1 MEGGEWKLEDG
12 GYLKISLTLLVA
24 MWKNIQ
30 IKYKARKLSGIKVCC
45 LLITWALMIGFCEL
59 CLAQRTNVPVLNLAK
74 NGGLSNGAVNSIIM
88 DSEGYLWL
96 GTWNGLNRWDGNH
109 IVSYLPG
116 SSPHSIHNH
125 VIRKI
130 FPLKEGGLWLLT
142 NKGISRYNNR
152 EDEFK
157 AYFDNIPGNLN
168 YETDLSMTLMYDS
181 VLFVSVKGRGLYQYV
196 SEVKNFELRED
207 IRDTLGVLKSLVSI
221 QGSANGLVLLTT
233 DGKVWRLQKE
243 HLHLIS
249 RFRTNAPLVATFL
262 FTQGEDEFFLLV
274 QRNSPALMMSLKNGE
289 TWQLSIPGDYITH
302 FATSH
307 EDEEIWA
314 GTELGNLYR
323 LDLSK
328 RIFRE
333 IYKSRDYAGEGLF
346 TSRIL
351 EIYEP
356 EGGGLWL
363 GTDGNGAFAILPK
376 CISNE
381 PIPATRLSYPIV
393 RSILRD
399 GQLLLIGTK
408 GGGLDIIGLDG
419 HTKASFDTQKG
430 MSNNSLLSMLKR
442 PDGSIWLGTDGTGI
456 GVLNASK
463 THIHPLF
470 IPDIPPK
477 LSSYASIYK
486 MIDDGHGNVFAGTS
500 GFGVIEISYDPH
512 HPDKIYG
519 LKQVELEK
527 TTEGELQ
534 KQIVYALTQSR
545 PGILWIGVRGK
556 GVIRYNA
563 VTKRVESVYSIR
575 TRPDIIQ
582 NDDVISLF
590 VDAKGI
596 VWIGTSGGLFS
607 LDPEA
612 NRAQTEYPNF
622 KYRVI
627 GCIIHSIQADPEDNL
642 LLTTSDGIVV
652 IDKERKK
659 VRFFGQEDG
668 LINEEYTDGAGYYD
682 TSSRVYYAGGTRGI
696 DRFRTEDIQLT
707 SSFPPLAINA
717 LYINNQ
723 LQQPDGKILP
733 FRANL
738 IKTLRLKHHQ
748 NTLTFDVVA
757 INSFGNRNHSISYR
771 LLPDDKEWLIQSG
784 KNGLVLS
791 NLQPGDYILQLRVSD
806 ENGQWAPGYK
816 EINIHIAPPFWIT
829 TWAFVLYFVILVS
842 TQGIILWIFRRK
854 AIRKHRLVL
863 QKMEKQKELELQNY
877 KLEFFTEI
885 AHEFRTPLTVI
896 NAQTHQLLDELKETK
911 FREKLLGIYRSNL
924 KLQKLIS
931 EIIQFR
937 KLEKG
942 KEQLNISKVDPIEIT
957 EEVVSDIETL
967 AVQRGIK
974 FKIHRG
980 ELISSFFTD
989 REKLQSILTNVIS
1002 NATKYNREDGEVN
1015 IYIGGEGDGVK
1026 FIVEDEGEGFDPAR
1040 ISMVFEPFALNNPT
1054 TMKNY
1059 PAFYSSGLGLAVTR
1073 SMIDLLG
1080 GSIRAENKTGR
1091 GARIIFYIPS
1101 KENVFNEESSTEVLV
1116 TQDLDKNENQ
1126 EPEKVSLTNTSGRK
1140 PLILIVEDEPEVMN
1154 VIVDVIKDDYRIIT
1168 AQNGREAL
1176 EMIHRWLPELIVS
1189 DVMMPEMD
1197 GIELCK
1203 AIRQDFDISHLPII
1217 LLTARTEIED
1227 RISGLEAGADSYIP
1241 KPFHPR
1247 HLKVRIGKL
1256 LEMRRKL
1263 RENVGES
1270 CNSLAAFGQIPDPF
1284 LHKIITLIDENL
1296 DDQHLTA
1303 EFIADKM
1310 AISKSSLYAKCKSLT
1325 GVSPHE
1331 LVNRRRLEKAALLLV
1346 STHLTV
1352 SEIIDQVGF
1361 NSRTYFYDLF
1371 NRCYGC
1377 APTEY
1382 RNKKSV

>member
-1 MEGGEWKLEDG
+1 MRKKFCIK
-12 GYLKISLTLLVA
+12 YLNLASIKIYRLAILSVLVISLVE
-24 MWKNIQ
+24 M
-30 IKYKARKLSGIKVCC
+30 S
-45 LLITWALMIGFCEL
+45 
-59 CLAQRTNVPVLNLAK
+59 LAQGPSVPILNLAK
-74 NGGLSNGAVNSIIM
+74 ERGLSNGAVNCINM

-96 GTWNGLNRWDGNH
+96 GTWNGLNRWDGSQ

-116 SSPHSIHNH
+116 SSPHSLHNH
-125 VIRKI
+125 VVRRII
-130 FPLKEGGLWLLT
+130 PLKKGGLWLMT
-142 NKGISRYNNR
+142 NKGISKYDNQL
-152 EDEFK
+152 DEFT
-157 AYFDNIPGNLN
+157 AYFDNLPGNLN
-168 YETDLSMTLMYDS
+168 YETDLSMTLAEDS
-181 VLFVSVKGRGLYQYV
+181 VLFVSVKGRGLYQYI
-196 SEVKNFELRED
+196 SDEKNFRLRDD
-207 IRDTLGVLKSLVSI
+207 IHDSLEILQSLVSI
-221 QGSANGLVLLTT
+221 QSSVNGLVLLTNN
-233 DGKVWRLQKE
+233 GKVWRLKGE
-243 HLHLIS
+243 DLYLIGK
-249 RFRTNAPLVATFL
+249 FHTNAPLVSTFL
-262 FTQGEDEFFLLV
+262 FMQGQDEYFLLV
-274 QRNSPALMMSLKNGE
+274 QRNAPALMMNLKSGKK
-289 TWQLSIPGDYITH
+289 WQLRISGDFITH
-302 FATSH
+302 FAPARNIT
-307 EDEEIWA
+307 EIWV

-323 LDLSK
+323 FNLST

-333 IYKSRDYAGEGLF
+333 IYKSKDYAGEGLF

-356 EGGGLWL
+356 KGGGLWL

-399 GQLLLIGTK
+399 GKLLLVGTK
-408 GGGLDIIGLDG
+408 GGGLDVLGLDG
-419 HTKASFDTQKG
+419 NRVRTFSTEKG
-430 MSNNSLLSMLKR
+430 MSNNSLLSMLRR

-463 THIHPLF
+463 THIHSLF
-470 IPDIPPK
+470 IPDIPPE

-500 GFGVIEISYDPH
+500 GFGVLQISYDPH

-519 LKQVELEK
+519 LRQVELEK
-527 TTEGELQ
+527 TATGELQ
-534 KQIVYALTQSR
+534 RQIVYALAQSR

-556 GVIRYNA
+556 GVIRYNT
-563 VTKRVESVYSIR
+563 VTNRVESVYSTH

-596 VWIGTSGGLFS
+596 VWIGTSGGLFC
-607 LDPEA
+607 LDPESGQVL
-612 NRAQTEYPNF
+612 REYQNF
-622 KYRVI
+622 RYRIV
-627 GCIIHSIQADPEDNL
+627 GCIIHSIQADAEDNL

-652 IDKERKK
+652 IDREREK

-668 LINEEYTDGAGYYD
+668 LINAEYTDGAGYYD
-682 TSSRVYYAGGTRGI
+682 SVNRVYYAGGTRGL
-696 DRFRTEDIQLT
+696 DRIRTEDIRLT
-707 SSFPPLAINA
+707 SSFPSLAINA
-717 LYINNQ
+717 LYVNNQ
-723 LQQPDGKILP
+723 LQQPDDKILP

-738 IKTLRLKHHQ
+738 VKNLRLKHNQ

-757 INSFGNRNHSISYR
+757 LNSFGNRNHSISYR
-771 LLPDDKEWLIQSG
+771 LLPDNKEWMIQSD

-791 NLQPGDYILQLRVSD
+791 NLEPGDYVLQLRVSD
-806 ENGQWAPGYK
+806 ENGQWAPVSK
-816 EINIHIAPPFWIT
+816 EINIHISPPFWIT
-829 TWAFVLYFVILVS
+829 TWAFVLYFVVLATIQGVIL
-842 TQGIILWIFRRK
+842 LIFRRR
-854 AIRKHRLVL
+854 ALQKHRLVL
-863 QKMEKQKELELQNY
+863 QEMEKQKEQELQNY
-877 KLEFFTEI
+877 KLEFFTQM

-896 NAQTHQLLDELKETK
+896 NAQTHQLLDELREGK
-911 FREKLLGIYRSNL
+911 FREKLLRIYRSNL
-924 KLQKLIS
+924 KLQRLIT

-942 KEQLNISKVDPIEIT
+942 KEQLSISKVDPIEIT
-957 EEVVSDIETL
+957 KEVVSDIESL
-967 AVQRGIK
+967 AMQRGIK

-980 ELISSFFTD
+980 ENVSSFYTD

-1002 NATKYNREDGEVN
+1002 NATKYNREEGEVN
-1015 IYIGGEGDGVK
+1015 IYIDRAGEGMK
-1026 FIVEDEGEGFDPAR
+1026 FIVEDEGDGFDPAR
-1040 ISMVFEPFALNNPT
+1040 ISQVFEPFALNNPT

-1080 GSIRAENKTGR
+1080 GSISAENKTGG

-1101 KENVFNEESSTEVLV
+1101 KENIFNGESSVEVAV
-1116 TQDLDKNENQ
+1116 TQDLDENENRMQ
-1126 EPEKVSLTNTSGRK
+1126 EQVSIAANTPSQK
-1140 PLILIVEDEPEVMN
+1140 PLILIVEDEIEVMD

-1168 AQNGREAL
+1168 AQNGRVAL
-1176 EMIHRWLPELIVS
+1176 EMIHRFLPDLIVS

-1203 AIRQDFDISHLPII
+1203 VVRQDFDISHLPII
-1217 LLTARTEIED
+1217 LLTARTDIED

-1241 KPFHPR
+1241 KPFHPK
-1247 HLKVRIGKL
+1247 HLKVRIEKL

-1263 RENVGES
+1263 RENAGGS

-1303 EFIADKM
+1303 EFIADRM
-1310 AISKSSLYAKCKSLT
+1310 AISKSSLYAKCKSLV
-1325 GVSPHE
+1325 GLSPHE

-1346 STHLTV
+1346 TTHLNV

-1382 RNKKSV
+1382 RNQQSKAE